1 MLIKP
6 PFLSVQSRNG
16 HCGVEIGHPRAVTR
30 ETDRYQWECGSERAR
45 ERERVT
51 DRQTETE
58 NSKTLILKDSK
69 VLERER
75 GGERERGERERDD
88 LFI

>member
-1 MLIKP
+1 MRLTDING
-6 PFLSVQSRNG
+6 SVGARG
-16 HCGVEIGHPRAVTR
+16 
-30 ETDRYQWECGSERAR
+30 R

-75 GGERERGERERDD
+75 GRERGGRERERDD